1 MNWIVYWGISSVCGS
16 GLLLTEFYLSR
27 KKKWFAGFVPI
38 LLIAILFFGLETFS
52 YTQMKEYRVFTDSY
66 QMENGFAA
74 EMTVKQNGTR
84 STVAFSDLM
93 IKDQNGILRD
103 KAGVGFQEK
112 EIFCK
117 YEEAAAYFQAK
128 YNLQGDS
135 SRLETANARAVS
147 FGNTSV
153 SEGGFFRTGILI
165 LLPLI
170 LIFIL
175 NRIIYRNQHKRKEI
189 QEMGIRIL

>member
-1 MNWIVYWGISSVCGS
+1 MAKKETTRTSIDELNESLSTFEQKVENNKKYIYWIAGGIVVLALIILGYVYGIHN
-16 GLLLTEFYLSR
+16 
-27 KKKWFAGFVPI
+27 PN
-38 LLIAILFFGLETFS
+38 
-52 YTQMKEYRVFTDSY
+52 
-66 QMENGFAA
+66 MENAKAEIAKADMDLSLGKDSVALQEYLAVAA
-74 EMTVKQNGTR
+74 NYSNDPANR
-84 STVAFSDLM
+84 ASLNAA
-93 IKDQNGILRD
+93 IILY
-103 KAGVGFQEK
+103 K
-112 EIFCK
+112 EGK

-135 SRLETANARAVS
+135 SRLETVNARAVS

-175 NRIIYRNQHKRKEI
+175 NRIIYRNQHIRKEI
-189 QEMGIRIL
+189 QEMGIRFL